1 MLTPAIADLLP
12 HARRAPI
19 PQKGARLASG
29 LLGWS
34 RVLSLAIVA
43 GLVAAAPA
51 AAEDAAKPNAPRHQ
65 AARTDLEVDG
75 APPDKIVRAGTQTSV
90 ATVWDCALP
99 NYAPVVSAR
108 VEHGAVFIA
117 KGNGPHCGRVRM
129 SLTDILYRP
138 APGFRGTDTLT
149 VLGFLTHGDV
159 DQTFTILV
167 K

>member
-1 MLTPAIADLLP
+1 MLISATANL
-12 HARRAPI
+12 R
-19 PQKGARLASG
+19 
-29 LLGWS
+29 
-34 RVLSLAIVA
+34 SLAIVA
-43 GLVAAAPA
+43 GLMAAMPVAAQ
-51 AAEDAAKPNAPRHQ
+51 DAARPNVLRHDVVH
-65 AARTDLEVDG
+65 ADLNADSG
-75 APPDKIVRAGTQTSV
+75 PPDKIVRPGTQTSV

-108 VEHGAVFIA
+108 VEHGAVTII
-117 KGNGPHCGRVRM
+117 KGNGPRCGRAQM

-138 APGFRGTDTLT
+138 ARGFRGTDTLT